1 MVTEVLPDVPYLQIV
16 FTLPKML
23 RKHFLFE
30 RALYGELAK
39 VAYAAT
45 REFFAAQFPSIE
57 KPIPAMIVAPQS
69 FGSLLNPHAHLHS
82 GSSLGGF
89 DQEGTFHAAP
99 HDLDFTPLEERFFE
113 KTLSG
118 AHPQDDAQTRGHH
131 RRTRGASS
139 ELATLGFQSQHD
151 APGSGRAAS
160 FTRDWDVITRS

>member
-16 FTLPKML
+16 FTIPKML

-30 RALYGELAK
+30 RALYGKLSK

-45 REFFAAQFPSIE
+45 REFFAAHFSTSE

-82 GSSLGGF
+82 VSSLGVF

-99 HDLDFTPLEERFFE
+99 HDLDFTPLEARFFE
-113 KTLSG
+113 KTL
-118 AHPQDDAQTRGHH
+118 
-131 RRTRGASS
+131 
-139 ELATLGFQSQHD
+139 
-151 APGSGRAAS
+151 
-160 FTRDWDVITRS
+160 